1 MALENQSR
9 ITVTLR
15 ALVFTLLS
23 AGGYVAISY
32 FTNRVWFYQFIG
44 LYAGLFVLYFAFV
57 QWYLTRQETLTIRHI
72 QVIGVLLRLSVFFLI
87 PNLSDD
93 FFRFYWDGKLLF
105 HGYNPYLILPKDFV
119 GTPEALQHGFDQ
131 ALYESLAGISQVHY
145 TLYPPFNQALFATAA
160 GLFPHDLFG
169 GALVMR
175 FWILLADIGI
185 IWLIPQILKAL
196 GRSSKGVAWY
206 ALNPYLVLELTANL
220 HFEGVMIFMLL
231 LAFYW
236 LIKGGYLLTGA
247 HQGST
252 HYLLPIRVRLFEI
265 TLPDPATV
273 KPKYLILSAVAFTL
287 AVNTKLIPLIF
298 LPPLLLFL
306 GWKRSIIYYGIVIGL
321 TAFLFSFFI
330 TPDFITK
337 FQDSFNLY
345 FQKFE
350 FNASVYYVLRWI
362 GYQTHGYNLIAVF
375 GVALSIVSTLGALVI
390 ALYPTR
396 KAQAKHLVLKMV
408 FILTFYY
415 SMATIVHPW
424 YISVILTLAIF
435 TPYRFPMVW
444 SAMLGL
450 TYYAYSTNPYHEN
463 LYLVAVE
470 YLVVVGWL
478 IWELFKVARRPNK
491 VGLSEK

>member
-9 ITVTLR
+9 VAVTLK

-23 AGGYVAISY
+23 AGGYIAISY

-57 QWYLTRQETLTIRHI
+57 QWYLKVQEGLTIRHI
-72 QVIGVLLRLSVFFLI
+72 QIIGVLLRLSVFFMI

-105 HGYNPYLILPKDFV
+105 HGYNPYLILPKDFI
-119 GTPEALQHGFDQ
+119 GTPEAAKLGFTQELYQ
-131 ALYESLAGISQVHY
+131 AMNSQTHY
-145 TLYPPFNQALFATAA
+145 TIYPPFNQVLFATSP
-160 GLFPHDLFG
+160 GLFPHNLLG
-169 GALVMR
+169 GAIVMR
-175 FWILLADIGI
+175 VWILLGEIGLL
-185 IWLIPQILKAL
+185 WLLPKMLKAINQ
-196 GRSSKGVAWY
+196 SPKGVVWY
-206 ALNPYLVLELTANL
+206 ALNPYIVLELTANL

-231 LAFYW
+231 LALYW
-236 LIKGGYLLTGA
+236 LIKGGYLVTGDNQA
-247 HQGST
+247 NT
-252 HYLLPIRVRLFEI
+252 HYLLPIRIKLFEI
-265 TLPDPATV
+265 TLAPSSAV
-273 KPKYLILSAVAFTL
+273 KPKYLILSAIAFTL

-306 GWKRSIIYYGIVIGL
+306 GWKRSIIYYVIVIGL

-330 TPDFITK
+330 TPDFIAK

-345 FQKFE
+345 FQRFE
-350 FNASVYYVLRWI
+350 FNASVYYLLRWI

-375 GVALSIVSTLGALVI
+375 GIALSVISTLGALAI
-390 ALYPTR
+390 ALYPIQ
-396 KAQAKHLVLKMV
+396 KAQAKHLALKMV

-415 SMATIVHPW
+415 LMATIVHPW
-424 YISVILTLAIF
+424 YISVIMTLAIL
-435 TPYRFPMVW
+435 TPYRFPMIW

-450 TYYAYSTNPYHEN
+450 TYYAYSTNPYQEN

-470 YLVVVGWL
+470 YLVVIGWL
-478 IWELFKVARRPNK
+478 VWELSKTVRFHKRASLPQ
-491 VGLSEK
+491 E